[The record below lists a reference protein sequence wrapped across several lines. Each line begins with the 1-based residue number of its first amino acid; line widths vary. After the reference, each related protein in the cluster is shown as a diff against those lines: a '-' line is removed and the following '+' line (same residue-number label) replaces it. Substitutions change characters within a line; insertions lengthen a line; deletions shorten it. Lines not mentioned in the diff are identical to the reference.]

1 MLGGTLLTEVP
12 PSMAFTATPVVRDDS
27 AGNRK
32 LTVTDVTA
40 DNTYAA
46 GGAPLTAAQLGL
58 NRVFFAVCSI
68 KTAAATGNAVDA
80 SYDTANAKLKV
91 NAAAGEIANAS
102 GSGLVVTVIAWG
114 Y

>member
-1 MLGGTLLTEVP
+1 
-12 PSMAFTATPVVRDDS
+12 MAFTATPVVRDDS
-27 AGNRK
+27 SGNRK

-40 DNTYAA
+40 DNTYAS

-58 NRVFFAVCSI
+58 NRVFFSTSSI

-80 SYDTANAKLKV
+80 YYDEANAKLKV

-102 GSGLVVTVIAWG
+102 GTGLVVRVVAWG